1 MKLSPMNALI
11 ALGVVVVGVLG
22 VRWWFDAT
30 QVYELV
36 IATGAE
42 TGEYYAMGQAIAK
55 VVQKHNPR
63 IRITVKATAGSTEN
77 FQLLEN
83 QSVQLAIA
91 QIDTPPPSSARSIAS
106 LYSEV
111 FHLIVRKDSPIK
123 QISDLRN
130 RSFATP
136 IKGSGSYQAFW
147 NMMNHYGLKPEDLQI
162 IELNT
167 TDARLALEQK
177 RVEGYF
183 QVIALNN
190 SSLRQF
196 LQKTGARLVPIEQ
209 AAAMKILAPYLEGG
223 VIPKGTYQAFPPI
236 PDQDLPTVSVQAILY
251 THQGMNDEVIRDITT
266 ILYEHRSDLIAVNPR
281 TATIA
286 FPSVSNQNLGVPLH
300 QGAKAY
306 YDREKPSF
314 LQENAEPIAL
324 IITVIT
330 IIISLLLK
338 LKSRLSEAQKNRA
351 DGYNLEIA
359 LLLEQIHKTEDPKE
373 LMQIRNR
380 LLDIFSKVIKDLD
393 LDKLS
398 PESYQL
404 FVFPWQMAI
413 TALRHKELLLAQQ
426 NTANTISSTILTVLA
441 ALPTGR
447 ETPAS
452 SK

>member
-1 MKLSPMNALI
+1 MKLSLVNGLV
-11 ALGVVVVGVLG
+11 ALGVLVGGVVSVH
-22 VRWWFDAT
+22 WWLHAN
-30 QVYELV
+30 QVHELV
-36 IATGAE
+36 IATGAD

-63 IRITVKATAGSTEN
+63 IRITVKATAGSAQNLE
-77 FQLLEN
+77 LLEN
-83 QSVQLAIA
+83 KSVHLAIA
-91 QIDTPPPSSARSIAS
+91 QIDTPTPTSARSIAS

-111 FHLIVRKDSPIK
+111 FHLIVRPNSPIS
-123 QISDLRN
+123 QIPDLKKRN
-130 RSFATP
+130 FATP
-136 IKGSGSYQAFW
+136 IKGSGSYHAFW
-147 NMMNHYGLKPEDLQI
+147 NMMNHYGLKPEDLKI

-167 TDARLALEQK
+167 TDARLALEQN

-196 LQKTGARLVPIEQ
+196 LQKTGARLLPIEQ
-209 AAAMKILAPYLEGG
+209 AAAMKILAPYLESDI
-223 VIPKGTYQAFPPI
+223 IPKGTYQAFPPI

-251 THQGMNDEVIRDITT
+251 THQGMSNEVIKDITT
-266 ILYEHRSDLIAVNPR
+266 ILYEHRSDLIAENPR

-286 FPSVSNQNLGVPLH
+286 FPSISNQNLGVPLH

-330 IIISLLLK
+330 IIVSLLLN

-373 LMQIRNR
+373 LAQIGDR
-380 LLDIFSKVIKDLD
+380 LLEIFNKVIRDLD

-426 NTANTISSTILTVLA
+426 KSANTINASILTALA
-441 ALPTGR
+441 ALPAGHG
-447 ETPAS
+447 TPAGL
-452 SK
+452 K

>member
-330 IIISLLLK
+330 IIISLLLN

>member
-1 MKLSPMNALI
+1 MKLFPMNAVI

-22 VRWWFDAT
+22 VRWWLDT
-30 QVYELV
+30 TRVYELV

-63 IRITVKATAGSTEN
+63 IRITVKATAGSAEN

-330 IIISLLLK
+330 IVISLLLN

-373 LMQIRNR
+373 LGQIRNR
-380 LLDIFSKVIKDLD
+380 LLDIFVKVIKDLD

-426 NTANTISSTILTVLA
+426 NAANTISATILTALA
-441 ALPTGR
+441 SLPTGR
-447 ETPAS
+447 ETPVS